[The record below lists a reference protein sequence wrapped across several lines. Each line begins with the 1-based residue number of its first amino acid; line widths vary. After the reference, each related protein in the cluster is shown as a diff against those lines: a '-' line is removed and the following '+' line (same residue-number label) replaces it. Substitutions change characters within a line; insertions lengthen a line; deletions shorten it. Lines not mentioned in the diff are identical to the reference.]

1 MRIEFEYD
9 GYNPHQCGIPW
20 GAIVEF
26 EEGKLVW
33 NFSAK
38 TFDSLKGRKLSIECQ
53 PGDTIAIGQDF
64 GDYKGN
70 IRHEGTIYTVEK
82 DGSLK
87 QIGKV
92 TVMEYGE
99 GRQET
104 EPPLA
109 KYSTEELIAEL
120 YRRWVY
126 YPT

>member
-9 GYNPHQCGIPW
+9 RYNPRQCGIPW
-20 GAIVEF
+20 GAIVKS

-33 NFSAK
+33 DFSAK

-64 GDYKGN
+64 RDHDGHINHKGTLY
-70 IRHEGTIYTVEK
+70 IVEG

-92 TVMEYGE
+92 IFMEC
-99 GRQET
+99 
-104 EPPLA
+104 
-109 KYSTEELIAEL
+109 
-120 YRRWVY
+120 
-126 YPT
+126 